1 MSATE
6 QMAPVA
12 LADGDEG
19 PTKTVGPLVRM
30 DFVRYAGAGGDF
42 NPMHTD
48 EEFAKS
54 AGMPSVF
61 GHGLLTAGIGS
72 VYLAEW
78 VGRTNV
84 RKYGFRLASQVWPGD
99 ELTFR
104 GKVERVHQEDG
115 TQLADL
121 SIVATRQTGEPALT
135 ATATV
140 VAS

>member
-1 MSATE
+1 MSTTTQAEPATLNE
-6 QMAPVA
+6 
-12 LADGDEG
+12 GDQA
-19 PTKTVGPLVRM
+19 PTKKVGPLVRM

-72 VYLAEW
+72 VFLAEW
-78 VGRTNV
+78 VGRPNV

-99 ELTFR
+99 ELTYS
-104 GKVERVHQEDG
+104 GKVERVYEQDG
-115 TQLADL
+115 AKLADL
-121 SIVATRQTGEPALT
+121 SIIATRPTGEPALT
-135 ATATV
+135 AKATAV
-140 VAS
+140 VA